1 MDEAKEIKRQ
11 TWTEIWDNLWDVVVK
26 KKKKKTNPRN
36 YFICYKY
43 LIYQQAS
50 QQTKM
55 DKRRIYIFDKVIIK
69 MLEGFKIIF
78 MHCVLRCILGLLMIL
93 SSIWKTACCHA
104 YLNSHST
111 WCKLLLDHP
120 SFLSVPC
127 SAFFC
132 FKREFYYLP
141 VASIA
146 FIY

>member
-69 MLEGFKIIF
+69 MLEGF
-78 MHCVLRCILGLLMIL
+78 
-93 SSIWKTACCHA
+93 
-104 YLNSHST
+104 
-111 WCKLLLDHP
+111 
-120 SFLSVPC
+120 
-127 SAFFC
+127 
-132 FKREFYYLP
+132 
-141 VASIA
+141 
-146 FIY
+146 